1 MSEQSLQDE
10 MEPPTSFEDVYGV
23 NTELVRAVEAALE
36 EGPRANVR
44 ALLKPLRPADIADLV
59 VVLGREDR
67 RRLVVTMGNDLD
79 PETLIDLEGPVLAE
93 LLVVM
98 SPHAVARAIAE
109 LDTDEAVHLLEEMED
124 ARREQVLANVPAP
137 DRAAVMEGL
146 SFPED
151 SAGRLMQRDLIAVP
165 AYWSVGQVIDYCR
178 DTEELPDE
186 FYEIFVID
194 PRHHPI
200 GQVALNRLM
209 RTRRPVLLR
218 DIMEAEATSIPVD
231 MDQEEVAFLFQQYRL
246 ASAPVIDGA
255 GRLVGVITFDDAA
268 AVLEEEA
275 EEDLMR
281 LSGVSSETDLSD
293 TALRTTRTRAGWLLV
308 NLATAILASMV
319 IALFDA
325 TIEQIVA
332 LAVLMPIVASMGGN
346 AGTQTLTV
354 AVRALATHELTGA
367 NALRIVGKELVVGA
381 LNGILFAILVGLVA
395 AFWFATPTLG
405 VVIAVAMIIN
415 MVVAALAGTLI
426 PLGLDR
432 AGIDP
437 AIAATVFL
445 TTITDVVGF
454 FVFLGLA
461 ALFLL

>member
-1 MSEQSLQDE
+1 MSEQIPRDGIEAPASCR
-10 MEPPTSFEDVYGV
+10 DVYAI
-23 NTELVRAVEAALE
+23 NTKLVRAVEAALE
-36 EGPRANVR
+36 DGRAADLR
-44 ALLKPLRPADIADLV
+44 GLLEPLRPADFADLV
-59 VVLGREDR
+59 VVLNREDR
-67 RRLVVTMGNDLD
+67 RRLVVVLGDNFN
-79 PETLIDLEGPVLAE
+79 PETLIDLEGSVLE
-93 LLVVM
+93 DLLEAI

-109 LDTDEAVHLLEEMED
+109 LDTDEAVHLLEEMD
-124 ARREQVLANVPAP
+124 DTRREQVLSNVPAP
-137 DRAAVMEGL
+137 DRAAVLEGL

-165 AYWSVGQVIDYCR
+165 AYWSVGQVIDHCR
-178 DTEELPDE
+178 ETQNLPDE

-194 PRHHPI
+194 PRHRPI

-209 RTRRPVLLR
+209 RTQRPVLMR
-218 DIMEAEATSIPVD
+218 EIMKSEATTIPVD

-268 AVLEEEA
+268 AVQEEEA
-275 EEDLMR
+275 EEDFMR

-293 TALRTTRTRAGWLLV
+293 TAVRTTRTRASWLLV
-308 NLATAILASMV
+308 NLGTAILASMV

-354 AVRALATHELTGA
+354 AVRALATRELTAA
-367 NALRIVGKELVVGA
+367 NALRVVGKEVVVGG
-381 LNGILFAILVGLVA
+381 LNGILFAILVGVVA
-395 AFWFATPTLG
+395 AIWFSAPTLG
-405 VVIAVAMIIN
+405 IVIASAMIIN
-415 MVVAALAGTLI
+415 MLVAGLAGTLI
-426 PLGLDR
+426 PLGLER

-437 AIAATVFL
+437 AVAATVFL